1 MISPRSL
8 LLPLDLHIRLTALSD
23 GETVSSGVLRVAS
36 TRLGKMDKSRCSV
49 WSVLLNLAR
58 RKNRVKH
65 VHGCNCG
72 LLAESFA
79 KTQCLCH
86 VNSCEC
92 D

>member
-8 LLPLDLHIRLTALSD
+8 LLPLDLHIRQTALSD
-23 GETVSSGVLRVAS
+23 GETVSSSELRVAS
-36 TRLGKMDKSRCSV
+36 TRLGKMDKSRRSV
-49 WSVLLNLAR
+49 WSVLLNLATGGR
-58 RKNRVKH
+58 TESSMYN
-65 VHGCNCG
+65 G